1 MDMWFQLV
9 RVVIAN
15 LHEKVDDI
23 FFKVGG
29 KAEVILNST
38 VHKSR
43 EKGYEN

>member
-1 MDMWFQLV
+1 M
-9 RVVIAN
+9 IAN

-23 FFKVGG
+23 FFTVGG

-43 EKGYEN
+43 EKDYES